1 MPIPKEEVKKLLEDA
16 LPGAQVAVDDLT
28 GTMDHYRI
36 IVLSDLFEGK
46 TLVKRHQMINL
57 ALAEPLKGPLHALTI
72 EAYTVAQWR
81 SRIGE

>member
-16 LPGAQVAVDDLT
+16 LPGARVAVDDLT
-28 GTMDHYRI
+28 GTMDHYRV

-46 TLVKRHQMINL
+46 TLVKRHQMVNL

-72 EAYTVAQWR
+72 EAYTPAQWR
-81 SRIGE
+81 SKKGE